1 MILTCPSEQTT
12 PKLDYSDNTLP
23 LLFEEVSKDW
33 QDIMTA
39 YRHNFITKPK
49 QMKASE
55 AKKIAD
61 SHKKSIAEIFEMI
74 EEAADKGEYCCFVE
88 NMQFSPYMI
97 EELESLGYNI
107 EIMMFTG
114 GEYRIDWHNP
124 TK

>member
-1 MILTCPSEQTT
+1 MILICPSKWAI
-12 PKLDYSDNTLP
+12 PKLDYSDDTLS
-23 LLFEEVSKDW
+23 LLFEGVFKDW
-33 QDIMTA
+33 QDTMTA
-39 YRHNFITKPK
+39 YRHSFITKQK

-61 SHKKSIAEIFEMI
+61 SKKKSTAEIFEMI
-74 EEAADKGEYCCFVE
+74 EQAADKGEYCCFVE
-88 NMQFSPYMI
+88 NMQFSPYMR

-114 GEYRIDWHNP
+114 GKYRIDWYNP